1 MNADKS
7 ASAHT
12 RHMRARALAAYH
24 AQNPQKREGGK
35 LQNVDSSIITVR
47 REGAESYTTPQIGA
61 PNLIE
66 TGCCETPN

>member
-7 ASAHT
+7 AGAHT
-12 RHMRARALAAYH
+12 RHVRARTLAGYH

-47 REGAESYTTPQIGA
+47 REGAESNTTPQICA

-66 TGCCETPN
+66 KGCCETPN